1 MQDKKLNSNE
11 FILLAIPTEILEEA
25 GVSQAGILYISARK
39 GTIVIKAAENED
51 DYICDGNCEEC
62 EFFNMDC
69 DEDCANCPCFDFCE
83 ECVKDV
89 M

>member
-1 MQDKKLNSNE
+1 MQDKKLNSNKY
-11 FILLAIPTEILEEA
+11 ILLAIPTEILEEA

-39 GTIVIKAAENED
+39 GTIVIKVAENED
-51 DYICDGNCEEC
+51 DFDCDGNCEDC
-62 EFFNMDC
+62 EFLNMDC

>member
-11 FILLAIPTEILEEA
+11 YVLLAIPTEIFEEA
-25 GVSQAGILYISARK
+25 GAGQAGILYISARK

-51 DYICDGNCEEC
+51 DFDCDGNCEEC